1 MLTKTRYYFTL
12 LLLLL
17 CSLSAWSQDD
27 FDPSDPPEPG
37 LPPMRLELVVSPS
50 EAGYVYGAGT
60 YVEGT
65 KVNLQATANSG
76 FRFTNWTNVAGDVIS
91 TADRFTYTK
100 GEGHERLTANFIF
113 DPDSPDEPVE
123 PELIQYFRL
132 TLTATEGGS
141 VSGGG
146 SYLTNKVVTLR
157 AYPDN
162 QFDFDGWYN
171 VATGEQLSTST
182 TFYYTTTSHHVTLEG
197 RFVFNPDN
205 PAEPTEPGELRKR
218 TVTATATDGG
228 TVNFSSQRV
237 LVGSAVQ
244 LRAGT
249 NSGYTFLGW
258 WFNDEFYSDQSSFSY
273 TVTEAER
280 QDFEARF
287 EFSPD
292 SPSEPQEP
300 PAEKYAFYLLNRVA
314 KPGDRVKF
322 PVYLSAS
329 EPLTDLT
336 FQLNFPSTLQP
347 DMTGVE
353 LSPQASEYTMIWETK
368 DDTSY
373 VFTLTG
379 GSLDVGNVA
388 LLTLPVQVPDGIA
401 TAQSYRVT
409 INQVS
414 VTAADGS
421 TYTAATRNGRIS
433 VYKLGDSNG
442 DDDINVA
449 DLAGV
454 ALLMQGDTKDDL
466 IFYAADMDGN
476 EVVEETDFDLLIDS
490 VLVQSVVM
498 RPPALARHGANGR
511 KAPKADSNANKIL
524 LDPVVMV
531 SPDDNRLV
539 IPIRLVSD
547 DDITGFQFDIFLQ
560 KGVEISTDEN
570 GDFVLEL
577 SDGIASDHHINT
589 LGQKDEWVRMVCS
602 SKDNN
607 ILAGKGGD
615 VIYMTLNVP
624 NPTEGDTYTI
634 DLTNIVLTDNHAK
647 PYAAEDVTQMIVV
660 GAAENEQHLAKG
672 WNWIST
678 NRNDASQREVLTFL
692 APVADHVQRLV
703 GQTQELVNDSQY
715 GLVGNLQA
723 LDVTAAYKLQLDDA
737 ATLPMDGA
745 AVSTGTP
752 IHLHQGWNWIGYLPV
767 VYLNVNKA
775 LEHFSAT
782 AGDRIL
788 SQNGF
793 AEYDGSTWVNDFLM
807 KPGNG
812 YMYYAVESADLVY
825 SPVASSP
832 ALSKEYSQAPQ
843 LPSPWTYDVHRYPDN
858 TTLVARLCLDGQTC
872 QQDDY
877 VVGAFCSG
885 ECRGIGQVVGD
896 RLFITIHGTVGSD
909 ETVTFAAYEPSTG
922 MQLPVSE
929 TLPFQ
934 GQCLGSLAAPMQLH
948 LATGIISI
956 DQAGTSPNSSDV
968 YTLSGQLVRRQAT
981 TLQGL
986 PRGLYVMGGKI
997 ILR

>member
-1 MLTKTRYYFTL
+1 
-12 LLLLL
+12 
-17 CSLSAWSQDD
+17 
-27 FDPSDPPEPG
+27 
-37 LPPMRLELVVSPS
+37 MRLELVVSPS
-50 EAGYVYGAGT
+50 EAGSVQGAGT

-65 KVNLQATANSG
+65 QVNLRASANSG
-76 FRFTNWTNVAGDVIS
+76 FRFDNWTNAAGDVVS
-91 TADRFTYTK
+91 TADRFTYIK

-113 DPDSPDEPVE
+113 DPNSPEEPVE
-123 PELIQYFRL
+123 PEQIQYFRL

-171 VATGEQLSTST
+171 VATGEQLSTSA
-182 TFYYTTTSHHVTLEG
+182 TFYYTITPHHVTLEG

-244 LRAGT
+244 LRAST

-258 WFNDEFYSDQSSFSY
+258 WFNDEFYSNQSSFSY
-273 TVTEAER
+273 TVTEVER

-329 EPLTDLT
+329 EPLTDIT
-336 FQLNFPSTLQP
+336 FQLNFPATLQP

-353 LSPQASEYTMIWETK
+353 LSSQASEYAMTWQTK
-368 DDTSY
+368 NDTSY

-388 LLTLPVQVPDGIA
+388 LLTLPVQVPDDIA

-433 VYKLGDSNG
+433 VYTLGDSNG

-454 ALLMQGDTKDDL
+454 ALLMQGDTEDDL

-476 EVVEETDFDLLIDS
+476 EVVEETDFDQLIDS

-511 KAPKADSNANKIL
+511 KAPKEDSNANTIL
-524 LDPVVMV
+524 LDPVVTV

-539 IPIRLVSD
+539 IPIRLASD

-577 SDGIASDHHINT
+577 SNGIAGDHHINT
-589 LGQKDEWVRMVCS
+589 LGQRDEWVRMVCS

-607 ILAGKGGD
+607 ILASEGGD
-615 VIYMTLNVP
+615 VIYLTLNVP
-624 NPTEGDTYTI
+624 NPTEGDTYTV
-634 DLTNIVLTDNHAK
+634 DLANIVLTNNHAK

-678 NRNDASQREVLTFL
+678 NRNDASQREALTFL

-715 GLVGNLQA
+715 GLVGNLLT

-807 KPGNG
+807 KPGSG
-812 YMYYAVESADLVY
+812 YMYYAMESADLVY
-825 SPVASSP
+825 NPVASSP
-832 ALSKEYSQAPQ
+832 ALSKEHSQAPQ
-843 LPSPWTYDVHRYPDN
+843 LPSPWTYDIHRYPDN

-877 VVGAFCSG
+877 VVGAFCGG

-896 RLFITIHGTVGSD
+896 RLFITVHGTIGSD

-956 DQAGTSPNSSDV
+956 DQAGASPNSSDV

-981 TLQGL
+981 NLQGL
-986 PRGLYVMGGKI
+986 PHGLYVMGGKI
-997 ILR
+997 ILK